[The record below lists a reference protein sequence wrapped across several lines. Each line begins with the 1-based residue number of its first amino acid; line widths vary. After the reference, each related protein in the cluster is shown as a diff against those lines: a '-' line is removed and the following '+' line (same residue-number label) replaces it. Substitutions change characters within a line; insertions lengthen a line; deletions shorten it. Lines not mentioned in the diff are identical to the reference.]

1 MKKNMIKKVVAAAIV
16 GIMGFGAV
24 SCGNSNTNQSNNSK
38 GNTEDTDTLS
48 KIKEKGEL
56 TVGLNADYAPYEFH
70 ILENGEDKIVGFDI
84 DIAEEIAKD
93 MGVKLVIK
101 DMEFDSL
108 LSALTGN
115 KLDLIISGMSPTEE
129 RKKSVDFSDIYYVA
143 EHGMVVRA
151 EDKDKYKSFS
161 DLKGQKVGAQMGTI
175 QADLAKENIEGVDLQ
190 LLSNVTEL
198 IVGLKAGKIEAL
210 VVELPVA
217 EMIIKNNNELVIAEE
232 KIKDEAGGSAIAI
245 KKDSK
250 EVVEQVNKTVKRIID
265 EKLLDQFI
273 IDAND
278 LAGKTSK

>member
-1 MKKNMIKKVVAAAIV
+1 MKKNMLKKVLAIAIV
-16 GIMGFGAV
+16 GVMGFGLV
-24 SCGNSNTNQSNNSK
+24 SCGNGDTTK
-38 GNTEDTDTLS
+38 DTDLLS

-56 TVGLNADYAPYEFH
+56 VVGLNADYAPYEFH
-70 ILENGEDKIVGFDI
+70 ILENGQDKIVGFDI

-115 KLDLIISGMSPTEE
+115 KLDLIISGMSPTKK

-151 EDKDKYKSFS
+151 EDKDKYKTFS
-161 DLKGQKVGAQMGTI
+161 DLNGQKVGAQMGSI
-175 QADLAKENIEGVDLQ
+175 QEGLAKDNIENVDLQ

-198 IVGLKAGKIEAL
+198 LVSLKAGKIEAL

-217 EMIIKNNNELVIAEE
+217 EMIVQSNAELAVAEE
-232 KIKDEAGGSAIAI
+232 KIKDESGGSAIAI
-245 KKDSK
+245 KKDSP
-250 EVVEQVNKTVKRIID
+250 ELVAQVNETIKRIID

-278 LAGKTSK
+278 LAGK

>member
-1 MKKNMIKKVVAAAIV
+1 MKKNILKKVVAAAIV
-16 GIMGFGAV
+16 GVMGFGLV
-24 SCGNSNTNQSNNSK
+24 SCGNSDTTK
-38 GNTEDTDTLS
+38 DTDSLS
-48 KIKEKGEL
+48 QIKEKGEL
-56 TVGLNADYAPYEFH
+56 VVGLNADYAPYEFH
-70 ILENGEDKIVGFDI
+70 MLENGEDKIVGFDI

-108 LSALTGN
+108 LSALTGD

-129 RKKSVDFSDIYYVA
+129 RKKSVDFSDIYYIA
-143 EHGMVVRA
+143 EHGMVLRV

-161 DLKGQKVGAQMGTI
+161 DLKGQKVGAQMGSI
-175 QADLAKENIEGVDLQ
+175 QAGLAKDNIENVDLQ

-198 IVGLKAGKIEAL
+198 LVSLKAGKIEAL

-217 EMIIKNNNELVIAEE
+217 EMIVKNNKELAIAEE

-250 EVVEQVNKTVKRIID
+250 EVVEQVNKTIKRITD
-265 EKLLDQFI
+265 EKLLDKFI

-278 LAGKTSK
+278 LAGKTSKQ